1 MKLYFDN
8 AAAVPV
14 PPVTMARLAALA
26 QDFSANQEAS
36 GAAAEAV
43 RAALSTAEHRLIGTI
58 CGSAA
63 QGRSVLWTNTG
74 TDAVR
79 AAVMAFLLT
88 PEKHGGVLS
97 TDGEHASI
105 PAALDMLPATCPR
118 NRVKLLRDGR
128 IDLTDLSQKL
138 NERTRLVAFH
148 WVQSET
154 GAMQDLAEIRAMVK
168 SIAPQAALL
177 VDAIQGAGK
186 LPFDFAAVQPDFFL
200 VSGQKFGLPSGA
212 ALLYSDEFRPAV
224 KKLRTERHAIGRVP
238 PPFCLLLAETFGG
251 RMATMSGDL
260 DYIRELKER
269 FLSELKEALPDG
281 CWRET
286 IPAEIASPYIAHLLF
301 SGGPQTYQGAILT
314 RIMAKFGASIASG
327 SACDAETGTPSRVL
341 TAMGLGREQAY
352 SAVRVSFFD
361 HNTPDA
367 AAELARLLARAVRE
381 Y

>member
-14 PPVTMARLAALA
+14 RPVTMARLAALA

-36 GAAAEAV
+36 GAAGEAV
-43 RAALSTAEHRLIGTI
+43 RAALATAERRMIDTI

-63 QGRSVLWTNTG
+63 QGRSILWTNTG

-105 PAALDMLPATCPR
+105 PAALDMLPASCPR

-154 GAMQDLAEIRAMVK
+154 GAMQDLAAVRSMVK

-186 LPFDFAAVQPDFFL
+186 LPFDFAAVQPEFFL

-212 ALLYSDEFRPAV
+212 AMLYGDEFRPAV

-238 PPFCLLLAETFGG
+238 PPFSLLLAETLGG
-251 RMATMSGDL
+251 RTATMSGDL

-286 IPAEIASPYIAHLLF
+286 IPAENASPYIAHLLF

-361 HNTPDA
+361 HNTPEE
-367 AAELARLLARAVRE
+367 AAELAHLLARAVRE

>member
-14 PPVTMARLAALA
+14 RPVTMARLAALA

-36 GAAAEAV
+36 GAAGEAV
-43 RAALSTAEHRLIGTI
+43 RAALSTAERRLIETI

-79 AAVMAFLLT
+79 AAVTAFLLT
-88 PEKHGGVLS
+88 PEKHGEVLF

-138 NERTRLVAFH
+138 SERTRLVAFH

-154 GAMQDLAEIRAMVK
+154 GAMQDLAAVRAMVK

-200 VSGQKFGLPSGA
+200 VSGQKFGLPGGA
-212 ALLYSDEFRPAV
+212 AMIYGDEFRPAV

-251 RMATMSGDL
+251 RTATMSGDL
-260 DYIRELKER
+260 EYIRALRER

-286 IPAEIASPYIAHLLF
+286 IPAENASPYIVHLLF

-361 HNTPDA
+361 HNTPEE

>member
-14 PPVTMARLAALA
+14 RPATMSRLAALA

-43 RAALSTAEHRLIGTI
+43 RGMLSISENRLLNAV
-58 CGSAA
+58 CGPKAG
-63 QGRSVLWTNTG
+63 GRSVFWTNTG

-88 PEKHGGVLS
+88 PEKHGGVLF
-97 TDGEHASI
+97 TDGEHASV
-105 PAALDMLPATCPR
+105 PAALDMLPASCPR

-128 IDLTDLSQKL
+128 IDLTDLSQRL
-138 NERTRLVAFH
+138 NERTRLVVFH

-154 GAMQDLAEIRAMVK
+154 GVVQDLASVRAMVK

-186 LPFDFAAVQPDFFL
+186 LPFDFAAVQPEFFL

-212 ALLYSDEFRPAV
+212 AMLYSDEFRPAV
-224 KKLRTERHAIGRVP
+224 KKLRAERHAFGRVP
-238 PPFCLLLAETFGG
+238 PPFSLLLAETLGG
-251 RMATMSGDL
+251 RFATMSADL
-260 DYIRELKER
+260 EYARGLRER

-286 IPAEIASPYIAHLLF
+286 VPAEIASPYIVHLLF
-301 SGGPQTYQGAILT
+301 SGGSRTYQGAILT
-314 RIMAKFGASIASG
+314 RIMAKFGASVASG

-341 TAMGLGREQAY
+341 TAMGLSRDEAY

-361 HNTPDA
+361 RNTPDE

>member
-14 PPVTMARLAALA
+14 RSATMARLAALA

-43 RAALSTAEHRLIGTI
+43 RAALSIAEQRLLNAV
-58 CGSAA
+58 CGPKAA
-63 QGRSVLWTNTG
+63 GHSVFWTSTG

-88 PEKHGGVLS
+88 PEKHGGVLF
-97 TDGEHASI
+97 TDGEHASV
-105 PAALDMLPATCPR
+105 PAALDMLPASCPC
-118 NRVKLLRDGR
+118 NRVKLLHDGR

-138 NERTRLVAFH
+138 SERTRLVVFH

-154 GAMQDLAEIRAMVK
+154 GVMQDLAAIRSMVK
-168 SIAPQAALL
+168 SIAPQASLL

-186 LPFDFAAVQPDFFL
+186 LPFDFAAVQPEFFL

-212 ALLYSDEFRPAV
+212 AMLYSDEFRPAV
-224 KKLRTERHAIGRVP
+224 KKLRGERHAFGRVP
-238 PPFCLLLAETFGG
+238 PPFSLLLAETFGG
-251 RMATMSGDL
+251 RMATMGGDL
-260 DYIRELKER
+260 EYVRSLRER
-269 FLSELKEALPDG
+269 FLSELKDALPDG

-286 IPAEIASPYIAHLLF
+286 VPAEIASPYIVHLLF
-301 SGGPQTYQGAILT
+301 SGGAQTYQGAILT

-341 TAMGLGREQAY
+341 TAMGMNREEAY
-352 SAVRVSFFD
+352 SAVRVSYFD
-361 HNTPDA
+361 QNTPDE
-367 AAELARLLARAVRE
+367 AAELAHLLARAVRE

>member
-1 MKLYFDN
+1 MKYYFDN

-14 PPVTMARLAALA
+14 RPVTMARLAALT
-26 QDFSANQEAS
+26 QDYSANQEAS
-36 GAAAEAV
+36 GAAAESV
-43 RAALSTAEHRLIGTI
+43 RAALSTAERRLLNAL
-58 CGSAA
+58 CGSKM
-63 QGRSVLWTNTG
+63 QGRSVFWTHTG

-88 PEKHGGVLS
+88 PERHGGVLF

-105 PAALDMLPATCPR
+105 PAALDMLPASCPR
-118 NRVKLLRDGR
+118 NRVKLLHDGR

-138 NERTRLVAFH
+138 SERTRLVVFH

-154 GAMQDLAEIRAMVK
+154 GVIQDLAAVRAMVK

-177 VDAIQGAGK
+177 IDAIQGAGK
-186 LPFDFAAVQPDFFL
+186 LPFDFDAVQPEFFL

-212 ALLYSDEFRPAV
+212 AMLYSDEFRPAV
-224 KKLRTERHAIGRVP
+224 KKLRAERHAFGRVP
-238 PPFCLLLAETFGG
+238 PPFSLLLAEMLGG
-251 RMATMSGDL
+251 RLATMSGDL
-260 DYIRELKER
+260 EYVRGLRER
-269 FLSELKEALPDG
+269 FLSELREALPDG

-286 IPAEIASPYIAHLLF
+286 VPAENASPYIVHLLF

-314 RIMAKFGASIASG
+314 RILAKFGASIASG

-341 TAMGLGREQAY
+341 TAMGLGREEAY

-361 HNTPDA
+361 QNTPEE
-367 AAELARLLARAVRE
+367 AAELAHLLARAVRE

>member
-1 MKLYFDN
+1 MNLYFDN

-14 PPVTMARLAALA
+14 RPVTMARLAALT

-43 RAALSTAEHRLIGTI
+43 RAALSTAEHRLLNAV
-58 CGSAA
+58 CGSKA
-63 QGRSVLWTNTG
+63 QGRSVLWTSTG

-88 PEKHGGVLS
+88 PEKHGEVLF

-105 PAALDMLPATCPR
+105 PPSLDMLPAACPR
-118 NRVKLLRDGR
+118 NRVKLQRDGR
-128 IDLTDLSQKL
+128 IDLTDLSMKL
-138 NERTRLVAFH
+138 SERTRLIVFH

-154 GAMQDLAEIRAMVK
+154 GVMQDLAAVRAMVK
-168 SIAPQAALL
+168 SIAPQASLL
-177 VDAIQGAGK
+177 IDGIQGAGK
-186 LPFDFAAVQPDFFL
+186 LPFDFEVVQPEFFL

-212 ALLYSDEFRPAV
+212 AVLYSDEFRPAM

-238 PPFCLLLAETFGG
+238 PPFCLLLAETLGG
-251 RMATMSGDL
+251 RMATMNGDL
-260 DYIRELKER
+260 DYIRELRER

-286 IPAEIASPYIAHLLF
+286 VPAETASPYIVHLLF

-327 SACDAETGTPSRVL
+327 SACEAETGTPSRVL
-341 TAMGLGREQAY
+341 TAMGLSRDEAY

-361 HNTPDA
+361 QNTPDE

>member
-14 PPVTMARLAALA
+14 RPVTMARLATLA

-36 GAAAEAV
+36 GAAGEAV
-43 RAALSTAEHRLIGTI
+43 RAALSTAERRLIETI

-79 AAVMAFLLT
+79 ATVMAFLLT

-105 PAALDMLPATCPR
+105 PAALDMLPASCPR

-154 GAMQDLAEIRAMVK
+154 GAMQDLAAVRAMVK

-186 LPFDFAAVQPDFFL
+186 LPFDFAAVQPEFFL

-212 ALLYSDEFRPAV
+212 AMLYSDEFRPAV

-251 RMATMSGDL
+251 RTATMSGDL

-361 HNTPDA
+361 HNTPEE

>member
-14 PPVTMARLAALA
+14 RPATMARLAALA

-36 GAAAEAV
+36 GAAAETV
-43 RAALSTAEHRLIGTI
+43 RAALSTAEQRLLNIV
-58 CGSAA
+58 CGPNAE
-63 QGRSVLWTNTG
+63 GRSVFWTNTG

-79 AAVMAFLLT
+79 AALMAFLLT
-88 PEKHGGVLS
+88 QEKHGGVLF
-97 TDGEHASI
+97 TDGEHASV
-105 PAALDMLPATCPR
+105 PAALDMLPASCPR
-118 NRVKLLRDGR
+118 NRVKLLRNGR

-138 NERTRLVAFH
+138 NERTRLVVFH

-154 GAMQDLAEIRAMVK
+154 GVIQDLAAVRAMVK
-168 SIAPQAALL
+168 SIAPQAAML

-186 LPFDFAAVQPDFFL
+186 LPFDFAAVRPEFFL

-212 ALLYSDEFRPAV
+212 AMLYSDEFRPAV
-224 KKLRTERHAIGRVP
+224 KKLRGERHAFGRVP
-238 PPFCLLLAETFGG
+238 PPFSLLLAETLGG
-251 RMATMSGDL
+251 RLATMDGDL
-260 DYIRELKER
+260 EYARGLRER
-269 FLSELKEALPDG
+269 FLSELKEVLPGG

-286 IPAEIASPYIAHLLF
+286 IPAENASPYIAHLLF
-301 SGGPQTYQGAILT
+301 SGGEQTYQGAILT
-314 RIMAKFGASIASG
+314 RILAKFGTSIASG

-341 TAMGLGREQAY
+341 TAMGLGREEAY

-361 HNTPDA
+361 QNTPEE
-367 AAELARLLARAVRE
+367 AAELAHLLARAVRE

>member
-14 PPVTMARLAALA
+14 RPVTMARLAALA

-36 GAAAEAV
+36 GAAGEAV
-43 RAALSTAEHRLIGTI
+43 RAALATAEHRLIGTI

-63 QGRSVLWTNTG
+63 QGYSVLWTNTG

-105 PAALDMLPATCPR
+105 PAALDMLPASCPR

-154 GAMQDLAEIRAMVK
+154 GAMQDLAAVRAMVK

-177 VDAIQGAGK
+177 VDAIQGEGK
-186 LPFDFAAVQPDFFL
+186 LPFDFAAVQPEFFL

-238 PPFCLLLAETFGG
+238 PPFSLLLAETLGG
-251 RMATMSGDL
+251 RTATMSGDL

-286 IPAEIASPYIAHLLF
+286 IPTENASPYIAHLLF

-361 HNTPDA
+361 HNTPEE
-367 AAELARLLARAVRE
+367 AAELAHLLARAVRE

>member
-14 PPVTMARLAALA
+14 RPVTMARLAALA

-36 GAAAEAV
+36 GAAGEAV
-43 RAALSTAEHRLIGTI
+43 RAALSTAERRLIETI

-138 NERTRLVAFH
+138 SERTRLVAFH

-154 GAMQDLAEIRAMVK
+154 GAMQDLAAVRAMVK

-200 VSGQKFGLPSGA
+200 VSGQKFGLPGGA
-212 ALLYSDEFRPAV
+212 AMIYGDEFRPAV

-251 RMATMSGDL
+251 RTATMSGDL
-260 DYIRELKER
+260 EYIRALRER

-286 IPAEIASPYIAHLLF
+286 IPAENASPYIVHLLF

-361 HNTPDA
+361 HNTPEE

>member
-14 PPVTMARLAALA
+14 RPVTMARLATLA

-36 GAAAEAV
+36 GAAGEAV
-43 RAALSTAEHRLIGTI
+43 RAALSTAERRLIETI

-138 NERTRLVAFH
+138 SERTRLVAFH

-154 GAMQDLAEIRAMVK
+154 GAMQDLAAVRAMVK

-200 VSGQKFGLPSGA
+200 VSGQKFGLPGGA
-212 ALLYSDEFRPAV
+212 AMIYGDEFRPAV

-251 RMATMSGDL
+251 RTATMSGDL
-260 DYIRELKER
+260 EYIRALRER

-286 IPAEIASPYIAHLLF
+286 IPAENASPYIVHLLF

-361 HNTPDA
+361 HNTPEE

>member
-14 PPVTMARLAALA
+14 RPVTMARLAALA

-36 GAAAEAV
+36 GAAGEAV
-43 RAALSTAEHRLIGTI
+43 RAALATAEHRLIEAI
-58 CGSAA
+58 CGSAT

-105 PAALDMLPATCPR
+105 PAALDMLPASCPR

-128 IDLTDLSQKL
+128 IDLTDLSKKL
-138 NERTRLVAFH
+138 SERTRLVVFH

-154 GAMQDLAEIRAMVK
+154 GAMQDLAAVRAMVK

-186 LPFDFAAVQPDFFL
+186 LPFDFAAVQPEFFL

-212 ALLYSDEFRPAV
+212 AMVYGDEFRPAV
-224 KKLRTERHAIGRVP
+224 KKLRMERHAIGRVP
-238 PPFCLLLAETFGG
+238 PPFPLLLAETLGG

-260 DYIRELKER
+260 EYIRELKER

-286 IPAEIASPYIAHLLF
+286 IPAENASPYIAHLLF
-301 SGGPQTYQGAILT
+301 SGGAQTYQGAILT

-361 HNTPDA
+361 HNTPEE
-367 AAELARLLARAVRE
+367 AAELAHLLARAVRE